1 MGEPT
6 GRNGPVPLPEPIG
19 QEEGTRGTETSKY
32 PQEKKERSIPLVAA
46 SEAGR
51 AQTIYLTINGVVG
64 SPLKPLQSL
73 AEAIWKGP
81 QDRVKA
87 P

>member
-1 MGEPT
+1 MGQPT

-32 PQEKKERSIPLVAA
+32 PQEKKERSIPSVAA
-46 SEAGR
+46 SERGR
-51 AQTIYLTINGVVG
+51 AQTINLRIDGVVG

-81 QDRVKA
+81 PQKVTVL
-87 P
+87 

>member
-1 MGEPT
+1 MGQPT

-32 PQEKKERSIPLVAA
+32 PQEKKERSISSVAA
-46 SEAGR
+46 SERER
-51 AQTIYLTINGVVG
+51 AQTIYLRINGVVG
-64 SPLKPLQSL
+64 SPTKLLLSL
-73 AEAIWKGP
+73 AEAAWKGP
-81 QDRVKA
+81 